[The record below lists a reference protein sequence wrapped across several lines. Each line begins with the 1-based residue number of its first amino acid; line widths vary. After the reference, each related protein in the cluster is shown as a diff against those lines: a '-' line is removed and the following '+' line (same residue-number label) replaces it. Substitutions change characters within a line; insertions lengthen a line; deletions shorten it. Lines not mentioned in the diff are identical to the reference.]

1 MKRYLRDWAAITAC
15 ETKRDQD
22 IDILREQISAIET
35 QAAQDIARYH
45 ADQAAAAAVIREQ
58 GQSDDEVA
66 ELLEISPKQAR
77 QLINAARTHPDASP
91 PSAPVP
97 QRTRESATQPANTPP
112 AAANTPERRSAG
124 PGQASNTKRQA
135 APVEVGALGGERRE
149 SADELTAASTPE
161 DDSD

>member
-22 IDILREQISAIET
+22 IDILREQISAIES

-91 PSAPVP
+91 PVP
-97 QRTRESATQPANTPP
+97 QRTREPATQPANTPP
-112 AAANTPERRSAG
+112 AVANTPERRFAR

-135 APVEVGALGGERRE
+135 APVEVGALGSERHE